1 MPPLPRA
8 TARKRLRRIAL
19 LFLLFRNFNVFVDY
33 HPAFRT
39 VEQKEP
45 EGLPPCPN

>member
-1 MPPLPRA
+1 MPRT
-8 TARKRLRRIAL
+8 TARKRLRSFAQTF
-19 LFLLFRNFNVFVDY
+19 LFIRNFNVFVDY